1 MKIEIGES
9 LALSYLK
16 HVKKCVLY
24 QTNWKAS
31 QQWESNND
39 EEVEAMYDKIC
50 EHHLLGGIFKE
61 NSLEQLLRQAEID
74 VLGIDQGDR
83 VYCVDIAF
91 HENGLNYGS
100 SKEEC
105 LTRVAKKLLR
115 SYLILMSYF
124 PNRRYEIIF
133 ASPKVNPA
141 VEAELQEAMELLV
154 KDFAAEQVSFKY
166 ISNEDFKAEFLDKTL
181 EASTKDSDTA
191 ELFVRAMKL
200 FGLYAPTY
208 EKSTT
213 SRKSKKSESSFDV
226 VKSEGALPL
235 EFHPTD
241 EDLFKR
247 QLIKTKLAKRTWYYD
262 DGRVIVDHW
271 NAYKIQEDSNLRG
284 VVHSNNRVRARH
296 WTGLIKLKLEIVD
309 PLAGK

>member
-31 QQWESNND
+31 QRWSKFNN
-39 EEVEAMYDKIC
+39 EEVEAMYDKIR
-50 EHHLLGGIFKE
+50 EHQLLGEVFKA
-61 NSLEQLLRQAEID
+61 NSLKQLLRQAEID

-91 HENGLNYGS
+91 HENGLNY
-100 SKEEC
+100 KDC
-105 LTRVAKKLLR
+105 LENVVKKLLR

-141 VEAELQEAMELLV
+141 VEVRLQEAMETLV
-154 KDFAAEQVSFKY
+154 GEFMSEEVSFTY

-181 EASTKDSDTA
+181 EASSKDSDTA

-200 FGLYAPTY
+200 FSLYARTY
-208 EKSTT
+208 NEAIPVQEVKT
-213 SRKSKKSESSFDV
+213 SNDMMVQRKTKV
-226 VKSEGALPL
+226 AL
-235 EFHPTD
+235 EFIPTK
-241 EDLFKR
+241 EGGLFKDELLR
-247 QLIKTKLAKRTWYYD
+247 TKRAKQTWYYN
-262 DGRVIVDHW
+262 DGRVVVDYW
-271 NAYKIQEDSNLRG
+271 KADDFTETSNLI
-284 VVHSNNRVRARH
+284 SNVRSKSQIRKPH
-296 WTGLIKLKLEIVD
+296 ETGLIKLKLEIVD